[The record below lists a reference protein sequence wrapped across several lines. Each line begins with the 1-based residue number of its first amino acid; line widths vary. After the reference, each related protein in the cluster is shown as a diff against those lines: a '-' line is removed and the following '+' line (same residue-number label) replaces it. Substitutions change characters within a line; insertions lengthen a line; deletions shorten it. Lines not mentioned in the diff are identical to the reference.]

1 MMTSIKQ
8 VWKRLISISHSQ
20 NNTLK
25 KTRRGRP
32 KSFKSN
38 CYLQFCPQ
46 EKDKLLSQINTQKTE
61 LENEVSHL
69 EKVVAE
75 KEELIQNQK
84 SAIDHLKGES
94 FKDKQKAQEI
104 ELRQEVVNSYLE
116 ATKKSYEEM
125 RSKLEIATES
135 LGELKKQ
142 DWSKQILDLKREN
155 EFLREEMTQKQKEI
169 TGFKNNIAMAI
180 QTSASSN
187 AQSHLT
193 NLLENQSK
201 DNVRL
206 NRLIQEY
213 ERKEKQCT
221 RKWTALLQENLS
233 IQEKHSG

>member
-1 MMTSIKQ
+1 
-8 VWKRLISISHSQ
+8 
-20 NNTLK
+20 
-25 KTRRGRP
+25 
-32 KSFKSN
+32 
-38 CYLQFCPQ
+38 
-46 EKDKLLSQINTQKTE
+46 
-61 LENEVSHL
+61 
-69 EKVVAE
+69 
-75 KEELIQNQK
+75 
-84 SAIDHLKGES
+84 
-94 FKDKQKAQEI
+94 
-104 ELRQEVVNSYLE
+104 
-116 ATKKSYEEM
+116 M
-125 RSKLEIATES
+125 RSKLEVATES